1 MKPDKPISVESLT
14 LKELL
19 SQNLKI
25 PEYQR
30 PYVWDEKMV
39 LKFLNQINFH
49 FQRVNNN
56 VENYPLYYLGCIVL
70 HYDGKQFNVID
81 GQQRLTTL
89 ILISKLKGVL
99 SNDLL
104 FYHPLSFQNIKKNFS
119 FLNSEFGNINSNV
132 RKLIDQISF
141 DQLNVTVII
150 TKNEDQAYNFFETL
164 NTGGVRLS
172 GTDILKAHHL
182 RSISSDKMKDYA
194 KSWEKRQKHLEIV
207 SQILLKSRKMNPLK
221 NNLFPGKYGSVT
233 EWKVA
238 LTEEFAEKTGK
249 EGKDIGFADVQI
261 EKETH
266 TILSDRYSIRQ
277 PLNDGENYINYL
289 LTFTEDYEDLF
300 FPSKTSD
307 FYKNF
312 NREIIDL
319 IDGTYDL
326 KAYYQVALICF
337 VNKFGKDHMEEF
349 SMWLFR
355 FVYSLRIGDKTRIY
369 EATVK
374 NFFSDTQLLQRIL
387 YSYTYDEILEYLKKQ
402 KFEIKSEINGVRWRF
417 LDRIKRFFN
426 LEAIENSFINL
437 DDQLIKVIEDNYG
450 KKRR

>member
-1 MKPDKPISVESLT
+1 MKPDKPISVASLT

-30 PYVWDEKMV
+30 PYVWDETLV
-39 LKFLNQINFH
+39 LKFLNQINFD

-56 VENYPLYYLGCIVL
+56 VENFPLYYLGCIVL
-70 HYDGKQFNVID
+70 HDDGEQFNIID

-89 ILISKLKGVL
+89 ILISKLKGIL

-119 FLNSEFGNINSNV
+119 FLESEFENINSNV
-132 RKLIDQISF
+132 RKLIDQMSF
-141 DQLNVTVII
+141 DQFNVTVII
-150 TKNEDQAYNFFETL
+150 TKSEDQAYNFFESL

-194 KSWEKRQKHLEIV
+194 KSWEKNQEHMERV
-207 SQILLKSRKMNPLK
+207 SQILLKSRKMDPLK
-221 NNLFPGKYGSVT
+221 DNLFPGKYGSVT
-233 EWKVA
+233 EWKLA

-249 EGKDIGFADVQI
+249 AGKDIGFADVQI
-261 EKETH
+261 EKNTH
-266 TILSDRYSIRQ
+266 TILSNKYSIRQ
-277 PLNDGENYINYL
+277 PLDDGENYINYIL
-289 LTFTEDYEDLF
+289 SFIDDYEDLF

-319 IDGTYDL
+319 IDGTADL

-337 VNKFGKDHMEEF
+337 VDKYGKDHLEEF

-387 YSYTYDEILEYLKKQ
+387 YSYTYDEILGYLKKQ

-417 LDRIKRFFN
+417 LDRIKRFFK
-426 LEAIENSFINL
+426 LDAIENSFIDL
-437 DDQLIKVIEDNYG
+437 DDQLIKTLEDNYG
-450 KKRR
+450 KRPR